1 MLRLLNEYNNT
12 RIYLNIMVTIAVGNF
27 LRKRARV
34 VIAAA
39 LILVSKISVRK
50 FPRIYLCGLSRP
62 PRQIVLHT
70 LYIARGAPPLQ
81 RPF

>member
-39 LILVSKISVRK
+39 LILVSKISQNLFVW
-50 FPRIYLCGLSRP
+50 P
-62 PRQIVLHT
+62 
-70 LYIARGAPPLQ
+70 
-81 RPF
+81 